1 MGGAGIFG
9 SDYIARQLSD
19 MKSPYYFYS
28 VEGADHALATVPMTN
43 YRDAIDQFLTQ
54 QVGERLP
61 AMIDTKERFTN
72 ASPGGKTFTAEDY
85 IRSNFAGE

>member
-1 MGGAGIFG
+1 
-9 SDYIARQLSD
+9 

-28 VEGADHALATVPMTN
+28 WRVPTMHWPRLPMNN

-61 AMIDTKERFTN
+61 AMIDTKGALFQQPAAR
-72 ASPGGKTFTAEDY
+72 
-85 IRSNFAGE
+85 

>member
-1 MGGAGIFG
+1 MN
-9 SDYIARQLSD
+9 
-19 MKSPYYFYS
+19 
-28 VEGADHALATVPMTN
+28 N

-85 IRSNFAGE
+85 IRSKFRGRITVDERVAFSTKHPRPNDSAGVFVENVRSYISAK